1 MVYEQNNYFFYE
13 VFGFTLCCYSLAE
26 LIQQMRDIYKI
37 DITNLLN

>member
-1 MVYEQNNYFFYE
+1 MVYQYQNFFFYE
-13 VFGFTLCCYSLAE
+13 VISFSLCCYSLAE